1 MSRGER
7 GDREVRRFAW
17 LAFACLVV
25 GGALALGWS
34 SVAPSEES
42 KARSSINERFESPA
56 LDVDKWVGIFESE
69 SREVFALRQEIAKK
83 LELAPG
89 MAIADIGAGTGFFAE
104 LFAESVGVE
113 GRVYAVEVSPRFL
126 DHLRQRARD
135 RGFGQIE
142 VVEGGERSAR
152 LEEASLDVAFLCDT
166 YHHFEYPQA
175 ILASLHRA
183 LRPGG
188 RLVVVDFEKI
198 EGTSQ
203 KWILEHVR
211 VGRQGVSAEIVRA
224 GFAMDQQMHVDGMTE
239 NYMLQFRRP

>member
-1 MSRGER
+1 M
-7 GDREVRRFAW
+7 
-17 LAFACLVV
+17 
-25 GGALALGWS
+25 LALGWP
-34 SVAPSEES
+34 SVAASEEPN
-42 KARSSINERFESPA
+42 ARPSINQRFESPA

-69 SREVFALRQEIAKK
+69 SREIFSRRHQIAKK

-104 LFAESVGVE
+104 LFAESVGAE
-113 GRVYAVEVSPRFL
+113 GRVYAVEISPRFL
-126 DHLRQRARD
+126 DHLRQRARK
-135 RGFGQIE
+135 RGFRQIE

-152 LEEASLDVAFLCDT
+152 LEDASIDVAFLCDT
-166 YHHFEYPQA
+166 YHHFEYPQEV
-175 ILASLHRA
+175 LASLHRA

-211 VGRQGVSAEIVRA
+211 AGRQGVSAEIVKA
-224 GFAMDQQMHVDGMTE
+224 GFAMDRPMHVDGMIE

>member
-1 MSRGER
+1 MRTF
-7 GDREVRRFAW
+7 V
-17 LAFACLVV
+17 CLVV
-25 GGALALGWS
+25 GGMLALGWLPL
-34 SVAPSEES
+34 AACEEPN
-42 KARSSINERFESPA
+42 ARPEINERFESPD
-56 LDVDKWVGIFESE
+56 LDVDEWVGIFESE
-69 SREVFALRQEIAKK
+69 SREVFALRHEIAKK
-83 LELAPG
+83 LELGPG
-89 MAIADIGAGTGFFAE
+89 IAIADIGAGTGFFAE
-104 LFAESVGVE
+104 VFAESVGAE

-126 DHLRQRARD
+126 DHLRQRARK

-142 VVEGGERSAR
+142 VVEGGERSVR
-152 LEEASLDVAFLCDT
+152 LKDASIDVAFLCDT

-211 VGRQGVSAEIVRA
+211 AGRQGVSAEIVKA
-224 GFAMDQQMHVDGMTE
+224 GFAMDRQMHVDGMTE

>member
-1 MSRGER
+1 MRTF
-7 GDREVRRFAW
+7 V
-17 LAFACLVV
+17 CLVV
-25 GGALALGWS
+25 GGMLALGWLPL
-34 SVAPSEES
+34 AACEEPN
-42 KARSSINERFESPA
+42 ARPDINERFESPD
-56 LDVDKWVGIFESE
+56 LDVDEWVGIFESE
-69 SREVFALRQEIAKK
+69 SREVFALRHEIAKK
-83 LELAPG
+83 LELRPG
-89 MAIADIGAGTGFFAE
+89 MAVADIGAGTGFFTE
-104 LFAESVGVE
+104 LFAESIGAE

-126 DHLRQRARD
+126 DHLRQQARD

-142 VVEGGERSAR
+142 VVEGGERSVR
-152 LEEASLDVAFLCDT
+152 LKDASIDVAFLCDT

-211 VGRQGVSAEIVRA
+211 AGRKEISAEIVEG
-224 GFAMDQQMHVDGMTE
+224 GFAMDRQMHVDGMIE

>member
-1 MSRGER
+1 
-7 GDREVRRFAW
+7 VRTFV
-17 LAFACLVV
+17 CLVV
-25 GGALALGWS
+25 GGMLALGWS
-34 SVAPSEES
+34 AVAASEEPN
-42 KARSSINERFESPA
+42 ARPSINERFESPD
-56 LDVDKWVGIFESE
+56 LDVEEFVGIFENE
-69 SREVFALRQEIAKK
+69 SREIFSRRHEIAKK
-83 LELAPG
+83 LELGPG

-104 LFAESVGVE
+104 LFAESVGAA

-135 RGFGQIE
+135 RGFKQIE
-142 VVEGGERSAR
+142 VVEGGERSVR
-152 LEEASLDVAFLCDT
+152 LEDASIDVAFLCDT

-203 KWILEHVR
+203 EWILEHVR
-211 VGRQGVSAEIVRA
+211 AGRQAVSAEIVKA
-224 GFAMDQQMHVDGMTE
+224 GFAKDRQIHVDGMIE

>member
-1 MSRGER
+1 M
-7 GDREVRRFAW
+7 
-17 LAFACLVV
+17 
-25 GGALALGWS
+25 LALGWLS
-34 SVAPSEES
+34 SAACEEPS
-42 KARSSINERFESPA
+42 ARPGVNERFESPA
-56 LDVDKWVGIFESE
+56 LDVDEWVGIFESE
-69 SREVFALRQEIAKK
+69 SREVFARRHQIAKK
-83 LELAPG
+83 LELRPG
-89 MAIADIGAGTGFFAE
+89 TAIADIGAGTGFFAE

-126 DHLRQRARD
+126 DHLRKRARD

-152 LEEASLDVAFLCDT
+152 LGDASIDVAFLCDT

-175 ILASLHRA
+175 MLASLHRA

-203 KWILEHVR
+203 KWVLEHVR
-211 VGRQGVSAEIVRA
+211 AGKQGVSAEIVSA
-224 GFAMDQQMHVDGMTE
+224 GFTLDRQMHVDGMTE